1 MSNEHREQIEQ
12 TMSNA
17 KNAKNSE
24 NSVKETLSALLDNE
38 ADDLELR
45 RLLRTLDD
53 SPAAERADLEA
64 TWSRYHLAQSVL
76 RDAGVPVSAGLQQR
90 LQAQLTDEPA
100 HGGGPRAWQQ
110 QLARL
115 AVAASVAVI
124 VVLGVQSS
132 LQPHSDLPL
141 AGNDAVDSVHDEAAV
156 AVTPQSLLAD
166 SAASQLD
173 PESAGLVYEY
183 IRSIVIDPAEPAG
196 FEHIADS
203 PLYRLVN
210 ELQVED

>member
-1 MSNEHREQIEQ
+1 
-12 TMSNA
+12 MSNA
-17 KNAKNSE
+17 KNALR
-24 NSVKETLSALLDNE
+24 ETLSALLDNE

-53 SPAAERADLEA
+53 LPAAERVDLEA
-64 TWSRYHLAQSVL
+64 SWSRYHLAQSVL
-76 RDAGVPVSAGLQQR
+76 HDTGVPVSANLQQR
-90 LQAQLTDEPA
+90 IQAQLADEPV
-100 HGGGPRAWQQ
+100 HGGDRGPRAWQQ

-124 VVLGVQSS
+124 VVLGVQSG

-141 AGNDAVDSVHDEAAV
+141 AGNDAVDAVDVESDMAAV
-156 AVTPQSLLAD
+156 AATPESLLAD
-166 SAASQLD
+166 SAASELD
-173 PESAGLVYEY
+173 PQSAGLVYEY
-183 IRSIVIDPAEPAG
+183 IRSIVIDPTEPAG